1 MNLFKKNLEN
11 SVKEKQ
17 KASIF
22 DVSGEKDKFLK
33 LGPDSTCMGFAVF
46 LKEEHLGF
54 TLPNALR
61 ANIYMNSLIVHLV
74 QLFMIVA
81 VWRYARVNDT
91 FALIP
96 PDSLDL
102 ALARFVAAM
111 FMHINV
117 EKDIKNGINLM
128 KYVVNHSENFTNYYA
143 PFMFGLLN
151 AIICIIV
158 ELNVMLILTSMSDVV
173 GVIMKY
179 VSLAAIANIPRFYFG
194 SLTAEHKLTACKDMK
209 LEITK

>member
-1 MNLFKKNLEN
+1 
-11 SVKEKQ
+11 
-17 KASIF
+17 
-22 DVSGEKDKFLK
+22 
-33 LGPDSTCMGFAVF
+33 MGFAVF

-54 TLPNALR
+54 SLPNDLR
-61 ANIYMNSLIVHLV
+61 ANIYMNSLFVHLV
-74 QLFMIVA
+74 QIFMVFA
-81 VWRYARVNDT
+81 VWRYAINNHS

-128 KYVVNHSENFTNYYA
+128 KYTVNHSENFTNHVP

-151 AIICIIV
+151 CVICIIV
-158 ELNVMLILTSMSDVV
+158 EVNVMLILTSMSDVV

-179 VSLAAIANIPRFYFG
+179 VSLAAIANIPRFYFA
-194 SLTAEHKLTACKDMK
+194 SLTPEHKLTKCS
-209 LEITK
+209 